1 MSFNGISQTYQPL
14 SLNGINTGNF
24 NNIYIN
30 GVLFDPT
37 AVVPYTGAT
46 KPVDLGSNEL
56 KTSYVP
62 STGPDVINKTY
73 SDANLVPYIGST
85 SDTTLGTYKMSSSSA
100 PTTGN
105 NFTNKTYVDTATA
118 LLVPYIGSTADLQ
131 LASRNFTQTT
141 GTITTNGISQL
152 NATASTVPIYDAS
165 KSLISSS
172 IPSSY
177 ITGFTSDP
185 QTQLNGKGGLASNN
199 MWGNGN
205 TNNFNNALK
214 TVNAPFTNNNPG
226 INAES
231 ITAVSGSTYT
241 LVSGFWRF
249 VSPSAT
255 SGSVQLPGDFT
266 YGATANQKYILTLTG
281 CSTNGTA
288 PVVGIVYNSTTGM
301 TVSDAPQTITST
313 AQTITITFTVGT
325 ASSVIF
331 INFTAGSTNYYVQW
345 SALSITQANTEVV
358 GALQLDSPI
367 ISNIIQAIGTSTNLA
382 GGLLVNQISMGVSAS
397 TFTQTGMPSGAPTST
412 LSYSA
417 PTYTLTASGTFA
429 TWLGSATTYIS
440 GAKYYFTFGMMLGSQ
455 YIQLQVVQYNIAGTA
470 FAYIGD
476 NVYGIPSSSSTI
488 SGSFSAGAN
497 GSYTGAIVFYF
508 SPTIA
513 SQNVKFNTFSM
524 TRADTS
530 ITGNETVGGQL
541 NVLGNEAVAGTLIV
555 NNNGTYAPPSLG
567 TLGGTGDRLILYPG
581 NSTGYPYSLG
591 IDANTLW
598 YSCPTGQSQKW
609 YVGGTNYMT
618 LNSGG
623 TLVLTQPSGG
633 DQFQLINNSANAMF
647 MNFNSNGGAG
657 VCYIGMD
664 NSTGTGLFGSGIGYA
679 FDIGTATATPICF
692 FTNNNTTP
700 RMTISASG
708 DTSISGNLTMNLSQV
723 FYLYYISTTNYAN
736 MYADSSGNINFST
749 GTAGVTNRLQI
760 GAGGGIIANTPI
772 TINGGGGTAL
782 IVNTSAGN
790 PMVIN
795 GSGTDA
801 NILYNC
807 SGAGGRQYYVGSGGT
822 GSGGGGGNWYVYDS
836 ATGSCLVVQGSTGAT
851 GLGTNS
857 PLPGYRLHVQGNAYV
872 SGNIFTYGY
881 ISCLSAS
888 VYTNTVASQPI
899 SGVSQPL
906 TLTCNIYPV
915 CTLSSQISLSV
926 SQQWNTYGS
935 QLTFVP
941 GSSASATLQNGS
953 SILFTNGQNT
963 GSFQLMTY
971 GYGTANYYTT
981 FYIYWVGGAGVY
993 LTAGANTWSS
1003 SSDSR
1008 IKENI
1013 ITMTDGLSNIL
1024 KLRPVYYNFLNDKVH
1039 LPLKKRHGFIA
1050 QEYQLVYPELTDNG
1064 EHPPYKDETTGEEIQ
1079 NPIGIQT
1086 TDLIADLVCAVQE
1099 QQKTITSLQ
1108 SQLTAQAQQII
1119 ELTSLVN
1126 QLLKK

>member
-1 MSFNGISQTYQPL
+1 M
-14 SLNGINTGNF
+14 SLNGIQIMYPNSLDGLQINNTDQL
-24 NNIYIN
+24 YVN
-30 GVLFDPT
+30 GQLVDPT
-37 AVVPYTGAT
+37 TYLSTVSYNPQTINSQLTVPNLSVSSASSSTVAIYDVNKNLISSIPSSYISSITSDIQAQLNSKAGLSISNTFSSSNTFSGAT
-46 KPVDLGSNEL
+46 TCNSTLNVVGLATLTHGQTSFTPAVASDL
-56 KTSYVP
+56 V
-62 STGPDVINKTY
+62 
-73 SDANLVPYIGST
+73 
-85 SDTTLGTYKMSSSSA
+85 
-100 PTTGN
+100 
-105 NFTNKTYVDTATA
+105 NKTYVDTAIA
-118 LLVPYIGSTADLQ
+118 GIGAGILNLNNTW
-131 LASRNFTQTT
+131 T
-141 GTITTNGISQL
+141 GTNQFNQPVYFAGSSTFL
-152 NATASTVPIYDAS
+152 NS
-165 KSLISSS
+165 ISS
-172 IPSSY
+172 
-177 ITGFTSDP
+177 G
-185 QTQLNGKGGLASNN
+185 
-199 MWGNGN
+199 
-205 TNNFNNALK
+205 
-214 TVNAPFTNNNPG
+214 
-226 INAES
+226 
-231 ITAVSGSTYT
+231 
-241 LVSGFWRF
+241 
-249 VSPSAT
+249 SAT
-255 SGSVQLPGDFT
+255 LGQ
-266 YGATANQKYILTLTG
+266 N
-281 CSTNGTA
+281 N
-288 PVVGIVYNSTTGM
+288 
-301 TVSDAPQTITST
+301 
-313 AQTITITFTVGT
+313 
-325 ASSVIF
+325 
-331 INFTAGSTNYYVQW
+331 
-345 SALSITQANTEVV
+345 
-358 GALQLDSPI
+358 
-367 ISNIIQAIGTSTNLA
+367 STNLNRVQFTGA
-382 GGLLVNQISMGVSAS
+382 GGVYNEYIYAHTGTNANYDAQINVSNTTANP
-397 TFTQTGMPSGAPTST
+397 TTNNTGQMTIYA
-412 LSYSA
+412 
-417 PTYTLTASGTFA
+417 
-429 TWLGSATTYIS
+429 GSVA
-440 GAKYYFTFGMMLGSQ
+440 LP
-455 YIQLQVVQYNIAGTA
+455 L
-470 FAYIGD
+470 
-476 NVYGIPSSSSTI
+476 
-488 SGSFSAGAN
+488 
-497 GSYTGAIVFYF
+497 
-508 SPTIA
+508 
-513 SQNVKFNTFSM
+513 
-524 TRADTS
+524 TS
-530 ITGNETVGGQL
+530 IGGG
-541 NVLGNEAVAGTLIV
+541 V
-555 NNNGTYAPPSLG
+555 APPSTG
-567 TLGGTGDRLILYPG
+567 ISGGTGDRLILYPG

-623 TLVLTQPSGG
+623 TLVLTQASGG
-633 DQFQLINNSANAMF
+633 DQLQLINNSANAMY

-657 VCYIGMD
+657 IAYIGMD
-664 NSTGTGLFGSGIGYA
+664 NSGGTGLFGSGIPYA

-692 FTNNNTTP
+692 FTNNVTTP
-700 RMTISASG
+700 RMKISATG

-723 FYLYYISTTNYAN
+723 FYLYYLSTTNYAN

-836 ATGSCLVVQGSTGAT
+836 ATGSCMVVQGSTGAT

-857 PLPGYRLHVQGNAYV
+857 PLPGYRLHVQGNAYM

-881 ISCLSAS
+881 ISCLSAP
-888 VYTNTVASQPI
+888 VYTNTVASQLVG
-899 SGVSQPL
+899 GVSQPL

-1039 LPLKKRHGFIA
+1039 LPMKKRHGFIA
-1050 QEYQLVYPELTDNG
+1050 QEYQLVYPELTDDG

-1099 QQKTITSLQ
+1099 HDNTI
-1108 SQLTAQAQQII
+1108 TAQATQITT
-1119 ELTSLVN
+1119 LQN
-1126 QLLKK
+1126 QLLTMQNDIKNLHSALNTLINSINAGKNNISQ